1 MSKERDVLNEKRKEE
16 KRIEKRNTL
25 LKIGGAVL
33 SVAATVVI
41 SVLGGR
47 NDNNGKI

>member
-16 KRIEKRNTL
+16 KRREKRNTL

-33 SVAATVVI
+33 SVAVTI
-41 SVLGGR
+41 LLGGR
-47 NDNNGKI
+47 KSKNS